1 MPSQDLRVISADCHI
16 NEPPHVFE
24 RVPTEFRDRIPRM
37 MRGADGG
44 DGWSFDGK
52 APKRTFG
59 IEAMAGRAKDE
70 YQLQGLTFDQI
81 LPGNYDGKA
90 HVEDMSKDGVDVS
103 VVYPGHAIFVYL
115 EPDRALALAC
125 MRSYN
130 DWVLDEF
137 QAAAPEQLVALPMLP
152 VDDGSEAAVAEMQRV
167 QALGARGCFIPGM
180 PRRPYNDSYY
190 EPLWQAASASG
201 IPLTFHRTFGGAPP
215 DMDWDE
221 LVEQNVSV
229 AGIVNRFFSAVRP
242 LTYLVLNGVFDRNP
256 GLRLVAGGGQLR
268 LDPVLGADH
277 GRDPPHGGRVGRP
290 GAGPGAERVPRG
302 QRLRDGARRPRRLRH
317 DAPRA
322 APPGRHVH
330 VLVRLSP
337 QRHPLAAV
345 SRAHRR
351 ADGGH
356 DARRMCAKC
365 SREMPSASTA
375 SDRGGARTAPARCCA
390 GRARTTP
397 PTEVTT

>member
-1 MPSQDLRVISADCHI
+1 MPSQNVRVISADCHI

-24 RVPTEFRDRIPRM
+24 RVPAEYRDRIPRM

-90 HVEDMSKDGVDVS
+90 HAEDMSRDGVDVS

-115 EPDRALALAC
+115 EPDRDLALAC

-130 DWVLDEF
+130 DWVLQEF
-137 QAAAPEQLVALPMLP
+137 QAAAPERLVALPMLP
-152 VDDGSEAAVAEMQRV
+152 VDDGPEAAVTEMERV
-167 QALGARGCFIPGM
+167 RALGARGCFIPGM
-180 PRRPYNDSYY
+180 PRRPYNDPFY

-256 GLRLVAGGGQLR
+256 GLTLVAGEVNCGWIPFWAQTMDETLRTEGAWAGLELAREPSEYLGVNVFVTVLDDHVGFDMMRRGQPR
-268 LDPVLGADH
+268 LADMSMFSSDYPHSVTLWPRSREHIAELTAGMREEDVRKVLSGN
-277 GRDPPHGGRVGRP
+277 
-290 GAGPGAERVPRG
+290 AERVYG
-302 QRLRDGARRPRRLRH
+302 
-317 DAPRA
+317 
-322 APPGRHVH
+322 V
-330 VLVRLSP
+330 
-337 QRHPLAAV
+337 
-345 SRAHRR
+345 
-351 ADGGH
+351 
-356 DARRMCAKC
+356 
-365 SREMPSASTA
+365 
-375 SDRGGARTAPARCCA
+375 
-390 GRARTTP
+390 
-397 PTEVTT
+397 

>member
-1 MPSQDLRVISADCHI
+1 MPSQDVRVISADCHI

-24 RVPTEFRDRIPRM
+24 RVPAEYRDRIPRM

-59 IEAMAGRAKDE
+59 IEAMAGRAKGE
-70 YQLQGLTFDQI
+70 YQLEGLTFDQI

-103 VVYPGHAIFVYL
+103 IVYPGHAIFVYL

-130 DWVLDEF
+130 DWVLQEF
-137 QAAAPEQLVALPMLP
+137 QAAAPERLVALPMLP
-152 VDDGSEAAVAEMQRV
+152 VDDGPEAGVTEMERV

-201 IPLTFHRTFGGAPP
+201 MPLTFHRTFGGAPP
-215 DMDWDE
+215 DVDWDE

-256 GLRLVAGGGQLR
+256 GLKLVAGEVNCGWIPFWAQTMDDTLRTEGAWAGLELGRAPSQYLGDNVFVTVLDDHVGFDMMRRGQPR
-268 LDPVLGADH
+268 LADMCMFSSDYPHSVTLWPQSREHIAELTAGMREDDVRKVLSGN
-277 GRDPPHGGRVGRP
+277 
-290 GAGPGAERVPRG
+290 AERVYG
-302 QRLRDGARRPRRLRH
+302 I
-317 DAPRA
+317 
-322 APPGRHVH
+322 
-330 VLVRLSP
+330 
-337 QRHPLAAV
+337 
-345 SRAHRR
+345 
-351 ADGGH
+351 
-356 DARRMCAKC
+356 
-365 SREMPSASTA
+365 
-375 SDRGGARTAPARCCA
+375 
-390 GRARTTP
+390 
-397 PTEVTT
+397 